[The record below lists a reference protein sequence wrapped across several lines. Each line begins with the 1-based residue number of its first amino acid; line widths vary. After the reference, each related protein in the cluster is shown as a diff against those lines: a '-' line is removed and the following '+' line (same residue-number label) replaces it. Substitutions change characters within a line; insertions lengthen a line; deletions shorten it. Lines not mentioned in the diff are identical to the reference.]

1 MVAAAGAG
9 PKPIHHK
16 KLDVKTLATAI
27 AFCLTPEAAAAARTI
42 ADKMKSESG
51 VKTAVASFHANL
63 PLNRLKCDIM
73 ADRPAAWKIQKG
85 KGTIRLSKLAAEVL
99 LQNNKFDRKTLKL

>member
-27 AFCLTPEAAAAARTI
+27 AFCLTPEAMAAARTI
-42 ADKMKSESG
+42 ADKMRSESG
-51 VKTAVASFHANL
+51 VKTAVDSFHANL
-63 PLNRLKCDIM
+63 PLNRMKCDIM
-73 ADRPAAWKIQKG
+73 PDRPAAWKIEKG
-85 KGTIRLSKLAAEVL
+85 GRTMRLSKVAAEVL
-99 LQNNKFDRKTLKL
+99 IRNKEFDRKALKL

>member
-9 PKPIHHK
+9 PKPIPYK
-16 KLDVKTLATAI
+16 ELSLQRLVDAI
-27 AFCLTPEAAAAARTI
+27 KFCLTPAAASAARTI

-63 PLNRLKCDIM
+63 PLARLKCDILP
-73 ADRPAAWKIQKG
+73 DRPATWTLRKG
-85 KGTIRLSKLAAEVL
+85 RRKLRLSKLAAEVL
-99 LQNNKFDRKTLKL
+99 VQNSEFDRNALKP